1 MRILHLQS
9 YLTQSIK
16 ILVVATTTILA
27 ITLTSCSAGSDDTI
41 SPISTETLESPTNST
56 RSSMQIL
63 HDTKAKIKATFKI
76 NGVDINNQSNN
87 IKDDKIEVTSIT
99 IRTGVETIN
108 ASKYEIENGLVYA
121 KPVNGN
127 VTIRIHYNVN
137 WYNPAKEAVDT
148 RTDYKDITYYLSIE
162 QGKVIHL
169 TLDII
174 ADKINFNA
182 TVSEWVL

>member
-27 ITLTSCSAGSDDTI
+27 ITLTSCSSSSDDTI
-41 SPISTETLESPTNST
+41 SPINTESLESST
-56 RSSMQIL
+56 SSTMQLI

-87 IKDDKIEVTSIT
+87 IKDDKIEVTSVT
-99 IRTGVETIN
+99 IHTGVETIN
-108 ASKYEIENGLVYA
+108 ASKYEIENGLIYA

-127 VTIRIHYNVN
+127 VTIRVHYNVN
-137 WYNPAKEAVDT
+137 WYNPAKKAVNS
-148 RTDYKDITYYLSIE
+148 RTDYKDITSYLSIE
-162 QGKVIHL
+162 QGKVVDLI
-169 TLDII
+169 LDII
-174 ADKINFNA
+174 ADNINFNA

>member
-148 RTDYKDITYYLSIE
+148 RTDYRISLTIFLSNRARSFISPS
-162 QGKVIHL
+162 
-169 TLDII
+169 T
-174 ADKINFNA
+174 
-182 TVSEWVL
+182 S